1 MRNVQGPRSRASLA
15 APPSHSSLQTNHM
28 GLGGTYSSALED
40 WLMPRHKTSNSV
52 SNHHFALSDSVPDL
66 TGFNENCGI
75 STNHSTPQK
84 LPYHNNNS
92 RYSANANGYPLIHN
106 NSYSNGFC
114 GTPQR
119 VSNKNYDDDDN
130 EVQLR
135 RGGVLLGNGIIVGNG
150 HGGNVR
156 NCSRKCENGNDKEQ
170 WMYRR
175 PLGPNDVRH
184 SCKYILSVYIT
195 SFIIEYSLHNG
206 N

>member
-1 MRNVQGPRSRASLA
+1 
-15 APPSHSSLQTNHM
+15 M

-40 WLMPRHKTSNSV
+40 WLMPRHKASNSV

-84 LPYHNNNS
+84 VPYHNNNS

-135 RGGVLLGNGIIVGNG
+135 RGGVLLGNGMIVGNG
-150 HGGNVR
+150 HGGNIR
-156 NCSRKCENGNDKEQ
+156 NCSRKCENGNDKEE

-184 SCKYILSVYIT
+184 SCKYICLHLRR
-195 SFIIEYSLHNG
+195 IIEFSSPLHNG

>member
-1 MRNVQGPRSRASLA
+1 MDSQECTLGSKERRRALRNVQGPRSRASLA

-84 LPYHNNNS
+84 VPYHNNNS

-135 RGGVLLGNGIIVGNG
+135 RGGVLLGNGMIVGNG
-150 HGGNVR
+150 HGGNIR
-156 NCSRKCENGNDKEQ
+156 HCSRKCENGNDKEE

-184 SCKYILSVYIT
+184 SRK
-195 SFIIEYSLHNG
+195 
-206 N
+206 